1 MANLFY
7 VMGASGVGKDS
18 LLKYARE
25 YIAHDT
31 SLVFAHRYITRPSD
45 AGGEN
50 HVALSHREFRERE
63 RQDCFSMSW
72 QSHGNSYGIGVEINH
87 WLEQGLS
94 VVVNGSRSYFPS
106 AIKRYKKIIPILVCA
121 DKLRLAERLI
131 NRGREDAQQVQNR
144 LNLSAHVNYKLDH
157 PSLVRIE
164 NNGDLSEAGDTLVDI
179 LTKVALKNKESVT

>member
-25 YIAHDT
+25 SISDDA
-31 SLVFAHRYITRPSD
+31 SIVFAHRYITRPSD

-50 HVALSHREFRERE
+50 HIALSEREFSERN

-72 QSHGNSYGIGVEINH
+72 QSHGNSYGIGSEIDQ
-87 WLEQGLS
+87 WLESGLN
-94 VVVNGSRSYFPS
+94 VVVNGSRSYFPH
-106 AIKRYKKIIPILVCA
+106 AIKRYENIIPILVCA

-131 NRGREDAQQVQNR
+131 KRGREDAQEVQNR
-144 LNLSAHVNYKLDH
+144 LNLSDSQKYQLDH
-157 PSLVRIE
+157 PALTRIE
-164 NNGDLSEAGDTLVDI
+164 NNGELAEAGNALV
-179 LTKVALKNKESVT
+179 KVFTQKPINR